1 MKKARFVFW
10 FALVIRIS
18 SLTKPS
24 VTQFYRFTT
33 MSSHVSP
40 YTKEKKKSST
50 ILFPARSKG
59 KTLGRVLQLLYFVR
73 PYSGGPANIQGGA
86 LGPANRRK

>member
-24 VTQFYRFTT
+24 VTQFYQFTT

-40 YTKEKKKSST
+40 YTKEKKKKSST
-50 ILFPARSKG
+50 ILFPAHSKG
-59 KTLGRVLQLLYFVR
+59 KTLGCVLQLL
-73 PYSGGPANIQGGA
+73 
-86 LGPANRRK
+86 

>member
-24 VTQFYRFTT
+24 VTQFYQFTT

-40 YTKEKKKSST
+40 YTKEKKKKEVFNYPVPSSQQREDLGVRAAASL
-50 ILFPARSKG
+50 IF
-59 KTLGRVLQLLYFVR
+59 KTLHWG
-73 PYSGGPANIQGGA
+73 SC
-86 LGPANRRK
+86 